1 MGELYPAILYESE
14 GDTLLINSYAHSV
27 DAKGR
32 IFIPS
37 KWRLDLGDTVIVTRG
52 ITGREEQRCLFGM
65 SLAVWNEFLERF
77 SKVAVTD
84 VAAQKAMRV
93 TFANANDCEL
103 DKQGRI
109 ILPASLREYAGIKGD
124 AQLVGMGRRIE
135 IWSKDNWTLFEQ
147 GEELTDDMLSH
158 LTGLGI

>member
-1 MGELYPAILYESE
+1 
-14 GDTLLINSYAHSV
+14 
-27 DAKGR
+27 
-32 IFIPS
+32 
-37 KWRLDLGDTVIVTRG
+37 
-52 ITGREEQRCLFGM
+52 M
-65 SLAVWNEFLERF
+65 SLAVWNEFLEHF

-135 IWSKDNWTLFEQ
+135 IWSSDSWKQLEE
-147 GEELTDDMLSH
+147 GEELTEDVLSH